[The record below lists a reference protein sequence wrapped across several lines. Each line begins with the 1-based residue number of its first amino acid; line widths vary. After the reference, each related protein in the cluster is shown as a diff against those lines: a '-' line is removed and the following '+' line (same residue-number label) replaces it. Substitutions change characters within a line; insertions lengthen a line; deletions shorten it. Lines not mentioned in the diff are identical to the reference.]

1 MGSCREEG
9 QHLVWVLV
17 LALVLALVQGLEQH
31 KP

>member
-17 LALVLALVQGLEQH
+17 LVLALVQGLEQH
-31 KP
+31 KL